1 LVRVVCEWDLA
12 GIEAWKERADVFVI
26 VDVLSFSTSVSVALD
41 RGATVIPFPHGDA
54 AAAERAAARLGA
66 VAASKDRTLTPS
78 LSPSSLRNLPANTR
92 LLLPSPN
99 GSRLSLA
106 TGSTP
111 TFCAGLR
118 NAQATAA
125 AARRTA
131 GAEGMIAV
139 IPAGERWG
147 DGSLRPALEDW
158 LGAGAVVA
166 ALGGIPNAEAELAAF
181 AFARALKRLGDMI
194 RTSRSGLELS
204 ERGFAADLDIALEID
219 SSRTAPRLVDGQYS
233 NDAPPGSSTPEAP

>member
-12 GIEAWKERADVFVI
+12 GIEAWKDRADVFVI

-41 RGATVIPFPHGDA
+41 RGATVIPFPYGDA

-66 VAASKDRTLTPS
+66 VAASKDRTRSPS
-78 LSPSSLRNLPANTR
+78 LSPSSLRDLPANTR

-111 TFCAGLR
+111 TFCASLR
-118 NAQATAA
+118 NAEATAA

-131 GAEGMIAV
+131 GAEGVVAV

-166 ALGGIPNAEAELAAF
+166 ALGGIPNAEAELAAQ
-181 AFARALKRLGDMI
+181 AFARADTRLGAII

-204 ERGFAADLDIALEID
+204 ERGFAADVEVALEVA

-233 NDAPPGSSTPEAP
+233 DDARPEELVIRAP